1 MIINGLFQHRYRKKY
16 GRQHSEGA
24 ASLTRGEAD
33 VFRIM
38 KC

>member
-1 MIINGLFQHRYRKKY
+1 MIINGLFQHRYRIMD

-33 VFRIM
+33 VFIIM